1 MRIKKQNQSY
11 AAYDVYA
18 KWKRLVATA
27 QDSITI
33 YTPFFDQLLP
43 SLMKANKHVDPDK
56 ITIVT
61 DFSPDSMLELP
72 NQLRTIKK
80 SLTDGISILTLPG
93 LHAKILLIDDKYVSV
108 GSQNFTCRG
117 RRNKE
122 ASVFSSA
129 SLEDSRFMATLIEW
143 RKQATNIDENFV
155 DLLLS
160 KLRHRLKK
168 HGELHKEFQKD
179 FDEIQKAFE
188 DEKKETMRRKLEELE
203 RQSHIRMAN
212 GVIYA
217 SIQPL
222 FGELAYNSL
231 LADSGYDMTNWI
243 MKKEDGGTIPYKL
256 KRLSMYP
263 AILADTL
270 RMGFARIGKTRI
282 TYIRKDLNWTDKRL
296 KIGDL
301 SLKVEINFPES
312 RTTERNVKVKLSDS
326 YRGSCEFT
334 CLFTGDSVNNIK
346 RRYFKGNPHWQEE
359 HKAFTAMLENAFF
372 GSASAVADFFGRFFT
387 PFTFA
392 ELRRDHKNIKDYLK
406 GWRYRLSVIQY
417 QSNPFLVITKQ

>member
-1 MRIKKQNQSY
+1 MKIEKQNQSF
-11 AAYDVYA
+11 AAHDVYA
-18 KWKRLVATA
+18 KWKRLVAAA

-43 SLMKANKHVDPDK
+43 SLMKANKHVDLDN
-56 ITIVT
+56 INIVT
-61 DFSPDSMLELP
+61 DFSPESLLELP
-72 NQLRTIKK
+72 HQLLTIKK
-80 SLTDGISILTLPG
+80 ILSDGISVLTLPG

-122 ASVFSSA
+122 ASVLPSV
-129 SLEDSRFMATLIEW
+129 SLEGSRFTATLIEW
-143 RKQATNIDENFV
+143 RKQAANIDEDFV

-168 HGELHKEFQKD
+168 HGELHKKFQKE
-179 FDEIQKAFE
+179 FDEIQE
-188 DEKKETMRRKLEELE
+188 TYEHEKQEAMRRRLEELE

-222 FGELAYNSL
+222 VGDLAYNSL

-243 MKKEDGGTIPYKL
+243 IKKENGATIPYKL

-282 TYIRKDLNWTDKRL
+282 TYIRKGLKWTNRAL

-301 SLKVEINFPES
+301 NLKVEINFPDTK
-312 RTTERNVKVKLSDS
+312 TTKRNVIVKLSDS

-334 CLFTGDSVNNIK
+334 CLFTGDSVKNIR

-359 HKAFTAMLENAFF
+359 YKAFTAMLENAFF

-387 PFTFA
+387 PFTYA
-392 ELRRDHKNIKDYLK
+392 ELGRDHKNIKDYLK